1 MVVAAT
7 YRDSMALR
15 AIFIAS
21 LWLRPGIV
29 PAESSLSRV
38 TASRTP
44 VRSSESDNSESMLC
58 QSVWAKHT
66 LSANGSANASAFC
79 LSVTKES

>member
-1 MVVAAT
+1 
-7 YRDSMALR
+7 
-15 AIFIAS
+15 
-21 LWLRPGIV
+21 
-29 PAESSLSRV
+29 
-38 TASRTP
+38 
-44 VRSSESDNSESMLC
+44 MLC